1 MDCPHC
7 QSQQVVK
14 NGRESLSDGT

>member
-14 NGRESLSDGT
+14 NGRESLSDG